1 MPSEKGSEKPQEED
15 VTVPQVKDMKTRVRV
30 VAFDRG
36 RWGKLRIEGK
46 ASYKAEKWRQMKW
59 EELRMLSGVGLEWL
73 DVSFS
78 GATLSS
84 SDKAYI
90 IQEAL
95 LA

>member
-46 ASYKAEKWRQMKW
+46 ASYEAEKWRQMKW
-59 EELRMLSGVGLEWL
+59 EELRMLSGGWARVAGC
-73 DVSFS
+73 
-78 GATLSS
+78 
-84 SDKAYI
+84 I
-90 IQEAL
+90 IL
-95 LA
+95 RSHTVI

>member
-59 EELRMLSGVGLEWL
+59 EELRMLSGGWAGVAGC
-73 DVSFS
+73 
-78 GATLSS
+78 
-84 SDKAYI
+84 I
-90 IQEAL
+90 IL
-95 LA
+95 RSHTVI